1 MMVKLLGHIS
11 ASICISITA
20 VAGIEDSTK
29 TAVDASGEKRFAIES
44 TQIAEQLD
52 SLMALHVFQFEGSK
66 LPANYDS
73 TLVPTFPD
81 SIYAQRLATLD
92 AQTPLELEYNEV
104 VKRYIELYTLKR
116 REQVSR
122 MLALGEYYFPMFEE
136 TLDRYNI
143 PLEIKYLAVV
153 ESALN
158 PKARSRVGAKGL
170 WQFMYSTGKLMGLKA
185 NSYVDERSDPYKSTV
200 AACEYMTRLYNI
212 FGDWN
217 LVLAAYN
224 SGPGNVNKAIRRSGG
239 KRSYWELRPYLPR
252 ETAGY
257 VPAFIA
263 ATYTMS
269 YAAEHNLYA
278 SLKVPFFYHTDTA
291 LVDEQISFD
300 QLNMWL
306 GIDKEIIRFLNPSY
320 KYEIIPK
327 VDGQKHYL
335 VLPRQQMGLFIDNED
350 SLYAYAANYFEKNRS
365 EVPKYVEQERI
376 RHRVR
381 SGESLGLIA
390 NKYGTSVSKI
400 KRWNG
405 LHSNTI
411 YPGQRLTIYK
421 SGAAPKS
428 STASSSKPEVTKAD
442 GHTLYTVRKGDTL
455 YDIAKKFPGVSA
467 TNLASWNNLNS
478 STIKPGMKLVVS
490 PGSSSN

>member
-1 MMVKLLGHIS
+1 MTRFFSLFLLTIIFSIS
-11 ASICISITA
+11 AI
-20 VAGIEDSTK
+20 AGLNDSTK
-29 TAVDASGEKRFAIES
+29 TVVEAPSEKIFAIES
-44 TQIAEQLD
+44 TRISEQLD
-52 SLMALHVFQFEGSK
+52 SLMDVHVFRYDRTQF
-66 LPANYDS
+66 PANYDS

-81 SIYAQRLATLD
+81 SIYAQRLAELD
-92 AQTPLELEYNEV
+92 AQTPLELEYNPV

-122 MLALGEYYFPMFEE
+122 MLSLGEYYFPMFEE

-185 NSYVDERSDPYKSTV
+185 TSYVDERSDPYKSTV

-263 ATYTMS
+263 ATYAMS
-269 YAAEHNLYA
+269 YAGEHNLYP
-278 SLKVPFFYHTDTA
+278 SLDVPHFFSTDTA
-291 LVDEQISFD
+291 LVRQQISFD

-306 GIDKEIIRFLNPSY
+306 GIDKEVIQFLNPSY

-327 VDGQKHYL
+327 VSGRDYYL

-350 SLYAYAANYFEKNRS
+350 SLYTYAANYFEKNRS
-365 EVPKYVEQERI
+365 EVPKHVEQERI

-405 LHSNTI
+405 LRSNTI

-421 SGAAPKS
+421 SGSAPKS
-428 STASSSKPEVTKAD
+428 TASTAKPTVTKENGA
-442 GHTLYTVRKGDTL
+442 TYYTVRKGDTL

-467 TNLASWNNLNS
+467 NNLLSWNQLS
-478 STIKPGMKLVVS
+478 GSTIKPGMKLVVS
-490 PGSSSN
+490 PSSSSN